1 MVTLK
6 SPTVIEKEH
15 LPNLHDFGFRML
27 IWLVVE
33 PTRFKNMTVVKLEVF
48 PILGWKLEEYLSCHH
63 LVVNFPRCT
72 GT

>member
-48 PILGWKLEEYLSCHH
+48 PILG
-63 LVVNFPRCT
+63 
-72 GT
+72 

>member
-15 LPNLHDFGFRML
+15 LPNLHEFGFRML

-33 PTRFKNMTVVKLEVF
+33 PTRFKNMTVDTVVKLEVF
-48 PILGWKLEEYLSCHH
+48 PILG
-63 LVVNFPRCT
+63 
-72 GT
+72 